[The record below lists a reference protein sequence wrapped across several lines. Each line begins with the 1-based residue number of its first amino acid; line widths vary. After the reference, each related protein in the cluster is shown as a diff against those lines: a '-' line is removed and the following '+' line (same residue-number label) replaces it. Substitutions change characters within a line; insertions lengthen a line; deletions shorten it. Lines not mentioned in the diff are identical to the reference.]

1 MILRSVPVLTA
12 LALLAPGTPVLA
24 APADCAPPEFTYT
37 VLFAPHTPQ
46 GSVERQLTKHCG
58 TPVQYYPEIGVAV
71 ASADAGFDG
80 RIGVDRAFSAAKAR
94 GPVAASGALAAS
106 EVPDRT
112 GEQWDMRMLRTELAH
127 TVTTGRRD
135 VVVGVLDTGVDGR
148 HPELAHALD
157 PALSAGCE
165 TGRPNTD
172 PAAWGPKHGHGT
184 GVAGV
189 IASAADGKG
198 ITGVAPGVR
207 IASVQL
213 MRPDG
218 YMDPEGV
225 VCGFMWAAEHR
236 FTLTNGSWS
245 SGPWAF
251 LCSDRAGEE
260 VAIEAITR
268 AVRHATRS
276 GVLHVSSA
284 GNFAADLTDPK
295 TDPLRPPGNTID
307 KNCRMLPNQLPEV
320 VTVSA
325 VGYQRKLSGYSDWGA
340 GVVRVT
346 APGGD
351 RAQVPPAG
359 AGPAMPLSTTPEGGY
374 GSFGGTSAA
383 APKVTGVLALLASKY
398 GRVGPRGLTELLL
411 RTGVQPMACPD
422 GDARCTMD
430 GQGRSSFY
438 GYGLVDAAKAVRAG

>member
-1 MILRSVPVLTA
+1 MILRSVSGLLA
-12 LALLAPGTPVLA
+12 LALLAPVTPAVA
-24 APADCAPPEFTYT
+24 ATADCAPAAFTYT
-37 VLFAPHTPQ
+37 VLFGPHTPRATV
-46 GSVERQLTKHCG
+46 GRQLTAHCG
-58 TPVQYYPEIGVAV
+58 TPVHYYPEIGVAV

-94 GPVAASGALAAS
+94 GPVAEASALASA
-106 EVPDRT
+106 EQPDRT
-112 GEQWDMRMLRTELAH
+112 GEQWDMRMLRTAQAH
-127 TVTTGRRD
+127 TVTTGSRD
-135 VVVGVLDTGVDGR
+135 VVVGVLDTGVDGK
-148 HPELAHALD
+148 HPELAGALD

-165 TGRPNTD
+165 TGKPDTD

-189 IASAADGKG
+189 LAAAADGKG

-225 VCGFMWAAEHR
+225 VCGFMWAARHR

-251 LCSDRAGEE
+251 LCSDRPGEK

-268 AVRHATRS
+268 AVRHATGR
-276 GVLHVSSA
+276 GVLHVASA

-307 KNCRMLPNQLPEV
+307 KNCRLLPNQLPEV

-325 VGYQRKLSGYSDWGA
+325 VGYGRTLSSYSDYGA
-340 GVVRVT
+340 GTVHVT

-359 AGPAMPLSTTPEGGY
+359 EGPAMPLSTTPDGGY

-383 APKVTGVLALLASKY
+383 APKVAGVLALLASKY
-398 GRVGPRGLTELLL
+398 GKLPPKALKELLL
-411 RTGVQPMACPD
+411 RTGVQPLACPA
-422 GDARCTMD
+422 GDARCGTD
-430 GQGRSSFY
+430 SQGRTSFY